1 MKKMNLEELGKVSG
15 GSILTL
21 SPVFDNFAVEA
32 YIPGGNLN
40 KTCDPNERV
49 RRSDLRI
56 DDYMFARYPR
66 IDENEY
72 FG

>member
-32 YIPGGNLN
+32 YIPGGNL
-40 KTCDPNERV
+40 KMKKERQ
-49 RRSDLRI
+49 RNHDFPDKISSDALFFYPFI
-56 DDYMFARYPR
+56 DF
-66 IDENEY
+66 I
-72 FG
+72 F